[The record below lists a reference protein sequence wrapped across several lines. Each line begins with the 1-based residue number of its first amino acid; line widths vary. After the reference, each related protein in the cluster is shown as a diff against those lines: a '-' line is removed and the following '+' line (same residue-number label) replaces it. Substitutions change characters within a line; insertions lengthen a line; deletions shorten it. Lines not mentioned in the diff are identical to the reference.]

1 MSPIRLHVRLLVA
14 DLPKILA
21 FYRDVIGLS
30 VTFDDGKNY
39 AELQAG
45 ETALGLF
52 LREAMRESLRGPAAT
67 AQSDR
72 TIFVFAVNDVDAIAQ
87 RLRAR
92 GAPRV
97 ANSRDMPEWG
107 IRMAQF
113 RDPEGN
119 LFEVNQPL

>member
-1 MSPIRLHVRLLVA
+1 M
-14 DLPKILA
+14 LA

-72 TIFVFAVNDVDAIAQ
+72 TILVFAVNDVDAITQ
-87 RLRAR
+87 RLPAR
-92 GAPRV
+92 GAPLV
-97 ANSRDMPEWG
+97 ATGRDMPEWS